1 VLLGN
6 IGLGWFLGG
15 IFLLSAATYV
25 LAFYIK
31 TILKWFRLL
40 GTNLLEIWR
49 SLLRSLKRNY
59 PSWFEKSKNRHR
71 KQDSEDLSPQSA
83 MGQSLAGRQ
92 SARDILEDRSSPQDP
107 TKAMEEGVRDDISI
121 GTGPVRDQIE

>member
-1 VLLGN
+1 MLLGN

-40 GTNLLEIWR
+40 GTNLLEIWW
-49 SLLRSLKRNY
+49 SLLRSLKHKH

-71 KQDSEDLSPQSA
+71 KQDSEDLGPQSA
-83 MGQSLAGRQ
+83 AGQSRAGRQ

-121 GTGPVRDQIE
+121 ENQSSP

>member
-1 VLLGN
+1 MLLGN

-83 MGQSLAGRQ
+83 MGQSLA
-92 SARDILEDRSSPQDP
+92 D
-107 TKAMEEGVRDDISI
+107 
-121 GTGPVRDQIE
+121 